1 METRI
6 AVGSVKGSPGATTF
20 ALALGVV
27 WPSPVVLV
35 EADPAGGDLGGR
47 FGAPDTPG
55 LASLVVQARH
65 EDGPGLWQAHAHR
78 LDVGADVVVAPAS
91 GWQAHAA
98 VTRLAEQ
105 PMPRSDV
112 DVILDVGR
120 LYEASPAWVLAAAAD
135 AILVVSG
142 TDVASL
148 DHTAALTSQH
158 AERDRM
164 SVVLVGDTRFTLA
177 ELVEVF
183 GVPVAVIVPADRR
196 TAAVLTGTGRVGR
209 TWTRFGVPA
218 AARSVAL
225 GLRSAAA
232 EVPRPREALDEPAAA
247 PVAVE
252 GGTR

>member
-1 METRI
+1 MEKLI

-20 ALALGVV
+20 ALALAVV
-27 WPSPVVLV
+27 WPRPVVLV

-47 FGAPDTPG
+47 FGVPDTPG

-65 EDGPGLWQAHAHR
+65 ERGPGLWQAHAHR
-78 LDVGADVVVAPAS
+78 LDLGADVVVAPAS

-98 VTRLAEQ
+98 VTRLADH
-105 PMPRSDV
+105 PPPRSDV
-112 DVILDVGR
+112 DIVLDMGR
-120 LYEASPAWVLAAAAD
+120 LYDASPAWGLAAAAD

-158 AERDRM
+158 AERERM
-164 SVVLVGDTRFTLA
+164 SVVLVGHTRFTLA
-177 ELVEVF
+177 ELVDVL
-183 GVPVAVIVPADRR
+183 GVPVAVSVPADRR
-196 TAAVLTGTGRVGR
+196 TVAVLSGTARAGRA
-209 TWTRFGVPA
+209 WTRFGVPA
-218 AARSVAL
+218 AARTVAL
-225 GLRSAAA
+225 ALHASAAA
-232 EVPRPREALDEPAAA
+232 ELPRPRAALDEPAV